1 MNLRDIDLI
10 ELYRA
15 WKKNLGYFRC
25 FFRSTPFISLQTYE
39 NFQIE
44 NRIFE
49 KQDKVLKLLLNKISE
64 KAFCIVDMPF
74 DEIINIALQLN
85 NEFNIKPILNLN
97 IMFNVYGAIGSKNN
111 INNLI
116 NASFKLKD
124 INPDNYV
131 MLLDY
136 NRYKDSLDE
145 DYMLNKLNNQ
155 YGIGE
160 EDIPEGSVLKE
171 LGYKKIAVI
180 SKDIKEDLKD
190 IIEYV
195 QNDIDIEIIKVDN
208 NGSY

>member
-85 NEFNIKPILNLN
+85 NEFNI
-97 IMFNVYGAIGSKNN
+97 
-111 INNLI
+111 
-116 NASFKLKD
+116 
-124 INPDNYV
+124 
-131 MLLDY
+131 
-136 NRYKDSLDE
+136 
-145 DYMLNKLNNQ
+145 
-155 YGIGE
+155 
-160 EDIPEGSVLKE
+160 
-171 LGYKKIAVI
+171 
-180 SKDIKEDLKD
+180 
-190 IIEYV
+190 II
-195 QNDIDIEIIKVDN
+195 ICK
-208 NGSY
+208 

>member
-10 ELYRA
+10 ELYRI

-25 FFRSTPFISLQTYE
+25 FFRSTPFVSLQTYE

-44 NRIFE
+44 DRIFQ
-49 KQDKVLKLLLNKISE
+49 KQDKVLELLLNKVSE

-74 DEIINIALQLN
+74 DEIINLAVQLN
-85 NEFNIKPILNLN
+85 NEFNIKPVLNLN
-97 IMFNVYGAIGSKNN
+97 IMFNVYGIIGSKNN

-116 NASFKLKD
+116 SASFKLKD

-136 NRYKDSLDE
+136 DRYKDLWNE
-145 DYMLNKLNNQ
+145 DHMINKLNNQ

-160 EDIPEGSVLKE
+160 DDIPEGSVLKE

-190 IIEYV
+190 IIEYIK
-195 QNDIDIEIIKVDN
+195 NDIDIEIIKVDN
-208 NGSY
+208 NG